1 MVFERIK
8 EIIFEQFNLEG
19 DVAMDTSF
27 QDDLNADS
35 VDILELIMSVEDEFE
50 IEVEEEELEDIS
62 TVGDVVEY
70 IENVKNVD

>member
-1 MVFERIK
+1 MVFETIK

-19 DVAMDTSF
+19 DVTMGTSF

-35 VDILELIMSVEDEFE
+35 VDILELIMSIEDEFE

-70 IENVKNVD
+70 IENVKSID